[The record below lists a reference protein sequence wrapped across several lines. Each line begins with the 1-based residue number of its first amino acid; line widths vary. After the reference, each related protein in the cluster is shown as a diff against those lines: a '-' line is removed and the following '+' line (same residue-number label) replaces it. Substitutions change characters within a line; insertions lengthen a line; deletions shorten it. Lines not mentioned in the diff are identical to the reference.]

1 MGGKVLDYP
10 VKQSY
15 NEGLADGEEKL
26 GLLVKLL
33 INQGKF
39 FDMERVTEDKAYRQR
54 LYKEYGIK

>member
-33 INQGKF
+33 INQGKIS
-39 FDMERVTEDKAYRQR
+39 DMERVTEDKAYRQR

>member
-33 INQGKF
+33 INQGKIS
-39 FDMERVTEDKAYRQR
+39 DMERVTEDKAYRQ
-54 LYKEYGIK
+54 